1 MSSYDSYAPNGLAP
15 NSLALANA
23 RLGPNA
29 PDDLKVGPR
38 SDKYVSKFIQYSK
51 ILIK

>member
-1 MSSYDSYAPNGLAP
+1 MSSYDSYAPNGLTATAV
-15 NSLALANA
+15 ALANA

-38 SDKYVSKFIQYSK
+38 NEK
-51 ILIK
+51 

>member
-1 MSSYDSYAPNGLAP
+1 MSSYDSYAPSGLTAM
-15 NSLALANA
+15 ALANA

-38 SDKYVSKFIQYSK
+38 TDRYLLLHYFYF
-51 ILIK
+51 